1 MAPAALSLSAG
12 QPPVLANST
21 GDASIVAHA
30 ASKRRRLRVVTMVD
44 RLMTSGGEIVAARVA
59 LNLDPERF
67 ESILCSTRPSDV
79 ANVRRAEAAG
89 VRVLT
94 LDRQS
99 RLDVV
104 KWYPLLELL
113 RRERVDILHA
123 HKFGSNAWAAVLG
136 RLARVPVIVA
146 HEHTWAYSGQPLR
159 RFIDREVIG
168 RSADAFLAVSPEDRR
183 RMIEFERV
191 DSTKVRYVPNGIPA
205 MAAGDGLEL
214 RRSLRADPETPLI
227 GTVCAL
233 RPQKSIDVLLAA
245 TALLV
250 IERPDLRVVIVGEG
264 PERLRLERLSE
275 ELGLAANVEFLGSR
289 AHEDLPD
296 ILAAIDIVVSSSSFE
311 GMPLAVIEWMAAG
324 KAIVATNV
332 GGVPALIEDGVTGL
346 LVDAGDP
353 HQLAEAIA
361 RLLRDADLRSALG
374 ANAARRQQR
383 TFDLRH
389 MVSSL
394 ESLYETLYWSSPRGR
409 REARGAISGTQL

>member
-1 MAPAALSLSAG
+1 
-12 QPPVLANST
+12 
-21 GDASIVAHA
+21 
-30 ASKRRRLRVVTMVD
+30 MVD

-67 ESILCSTRPSDV
+67 ESILCSTRASEA
-79 ANVRRAEAAG
+79 ANVRRAEEAG

-94 LDRQS
+94 LNRRS
-99 RLDVV
+99 RLDVA
-104 KWYPLLELL
+104 KWGPLLELL
-113 RRERVDILHA
+113 HRERVDILHA

-159 RFIDREVIG
+159 RFIDRELIG
-168 RSADAFLAVSPEDRR
+168 RSADVFLAVSPEDRR
-183 RMIEFERV
+183 RMIDFERI

-205 MAAGDGLEL
+205 MAAGDGMAL
-214 RRSLRADPETPLI
+214 RRSLDANSTTPLI

-233 RPQKSIDVLLAA
+233 RPQKALEVLLAA
-245 TALLV
+245 TAMLV
-250 IERPDLRVVIVGEG
+250 VERPDLRVVIVGEG
-264 PERLRLERLSE
+264 PERIRLERLSE
-275 ELGLAANVEFLGSR
+275 ELGLAATVEFLGSR
-289 AHEDLPD
+289 TQEELPD

-332 GGVPALIEDGVTGL
+332 GGVPALIADGVDGL
-346 LVDAGDP
+346 LVEPGDP

-374 ANAARRQQR
+374 ASAALRQRR
-383 TFDLRH
+383 TFDLHH

-394 ESLYETLYWSSPRGR
+394 ESLYEALYWTSPRGR
-409 REARGAISGTQL
+409 REARGTTDGTRF

>member
-1 MAPAALSLSAG
+1 
-12 QPPVLANST
+12 
-21 GDASIVAHA
+21 
-30 ASKRRRLRVVTMVD
+30 
-44 RLMTSGGEIVAARVA
+44 
-59 LNLDPERF
+59 
-67 ESILCSTRPSDV
+67 
-79 ANVRRAEAAG
+79 
-89 VRVLT
+89 
-94 LDRQS
+94 
-99 RLDVV
+99 
-104 KWYPLLELL
+104 
-113 RRERVDILHA
+113 
-123 HKFGSNAWAAVLG
+123 
-136 RLARVPVIVA
+136 
-146 HEHTWAYSGQPLR
+146 
-159 RFIDREVIG
+159 
-168 RSADAFLAVSPEDRR
+168 
-183 RMIEFERV
+183 MIEFERV

-353 HQLAEAIA
+353 HQLADAIA

-374 ANAARRQQR
+374 ADAARRQQR

-409 REARGAISGTQL
+409 REARGAIGGTQL